1 MKDRINFQKT
11 FVFLLLVL
19 LIPVSPVFA
28 EIYKWVD
35 ESGKV
40 HFGDKPKDSATHQSS
55 EKVELKQS
63 YVPGPG
69 LSPEQVEAQKAFLR
83 RKDVEREQQ
92 KQDAE
97 KSAIKRKELQA
108 QCKSMR
114 DRLKDFT
121 NKGMMGGKRKRVDY
135 FVEDGKPVSSK
146 RQQEMV
152 AEMQR
157 KISKKCN

>member
-1 MKDRINFQKT
+1 MKDKLNFQKT
-11 FVFLLLVL
+11 FLFLLLVL
-19 LIPVSPVFA
+19 LNPVSPAFA

-40 HFGDKPKDSATHQSS
+40 HFGDKPKDSATAQTS
-55 EKVELKQS
+55 EKVELKQD
-63 YVPGPG
+63 YVPGAG
-69 LSPEQVEAQKAFLR
+69 LSPEQVEAQKAYLR

-97 KSAIKRKELQA
+97 KSALKRKELQA

-114 DRLKDFT
+114 DRLKGFI

-146 RQQEMV
+146 RQQEIA

-157 KISKKCN
+157 KINKKCS